1 MLGVYACR
9 NLVEEAT
16 ANNDSPTPGYLY
28 NEIAKRTF
36 KSLKECEAL
45 EDMLLSRLAKSSS
58 PAVKLK
64 ALIVIKKVIQM
75 GDVSFRKDLQRRL
88 GPIRT
93 CLDFRGPPDPIH
105 GDVFYTRVREEAE
118 QVMNLLFA
126 NLSEDSQREQQQRK
140 DVFGHNSN
148 NEATVSSVPS
158 FPSSKKKME
167 GFGSDSILPSSSSS
181 LAADLSSDASFSS
194 RPSFYSAS
202 TSFSSSSIVGGR
214 KYMPGMGDTDYVP
227 GLRDEKRTKSG
238 KGVLGQ
244 VLNFASSLQ
253 QQQTSVHVPSTSHSG
268 ISIFQTSPGSYEA
281 PSNNTTS
288 STSSTKKSRGHRR
301 KGMVGGGWQDVTPLS
316 SNNGIAASQH
326 QQQQRPN
333 YDVYDSSSSDE
344 DDDEEY
350 DEETRVEASALFMG
364 LSASDN
370 NATSSNDPPQNNNGE
385 KIATKNTNLLLDLF
399 DDELPK
405 AGSPSH
411 SVISNSTPPLVQNG
425 AVKAAPSSSP
435 SSSLFSGMNVY
446 EEQEQE
452 HEQSSQ
458 QASTAGLIFDFIN
471 PSPSSPSSS
480 SSSFSS
486 SASSS
491 SSSSSSAKSSSLL
504 EHGIASQL
512 ADLNFSSSSSTFI
525 SRKTTTSTTPTTTTV
540 KVQPNVIANN
550 PAIAL
555 TSYAST
561 VPSGY
566 YVYPT
571 ITPLSSYSSH
581 HMVSPPLSSSSSST
595 SFSPVGARRTS
606 SSPSL
611 LQTANSSIPE
621 DGNADEL
628 SSNFSF
634 VIAHTKKNASSSSSS
649 TRVAARGKG
658 ERSGASSDA
667 FSFVQDAIKANTG
680 VHNT

>member
-1 MLGVYACR
+1 MS
-9 NLVEEAT
+9 LVTT
-16 ANNDSPTPGYLY
+16 AITKQLSPLSLPFLPPR
-28 NEIAKRTF
+28 KRW
-36 KSLKECEAL
+36 KV
-45 EDMLLSRLAKSSS
+45 LA
-58 PAVKLK
+58 P
-64 ALIVIKKVIQM
+64 IR
-75 GDVSFRKDLQRRL
+75 SFRVHLLPLPLTFRVMLHFPLDLVSILLQL
-88 GPIRT
+88 PFLLLASLAVEST
-93 CLDFRGPPDPIH
+93 CLAWATLIMCLVFVMRSGPKVEK
-105 GDVFYTRVREEAE
+105 VFA
-118 QVMNLLFA
+118 F
-126 NLSEDSQREQQQRK
+126 
-140 DVFGHNSN
+140 
-148 NEATVSSVPS
+148 
-158 FPSSKKKME
+158 
-167 GFGSDSILPSSSSS
+167 LP
-181 LAADLSSDASFSS
+181 LGLYF
-194 RPSFYSAS
+194 F
-202 TSFSSSSIVGGR
+202 
-214 KYMPGMGDTDYVP
+214 TDCYIC
-227 GLRDEKRTKSG
+227 E
-238 KGVLGQ
+238 GVLGQ